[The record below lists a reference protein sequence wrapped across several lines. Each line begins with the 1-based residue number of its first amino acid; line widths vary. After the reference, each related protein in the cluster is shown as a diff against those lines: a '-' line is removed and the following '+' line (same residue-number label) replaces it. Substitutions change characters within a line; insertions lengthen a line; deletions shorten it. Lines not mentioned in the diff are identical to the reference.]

1 MVLRLMQKI
10 QIQNYMKTYLAVA
23 IAALGFIIA
32 AAFLGSAIKNRN
44 KSENTVSVTG
54 LGSKTFTSDL
64 ISWSGSFSK
73 NSFELKT
80 AYDDLAIDR
89 KVIYDYLRSKGVKES
104 EMIFSAVDIQKQFR
118 SFTDSNGTYQ
128 QGEFSGYNLTQ
139 SVSIKSKEVSKIEN
153 ISRNITEII
162 NRGIEFTSSSP
173 QYFYTKLT
181 NVKQE
186 MIANATK
193 DAKERAEKIAENAGS
208 GLGNLKKATMGVI
221 QITAPNSN
229 EDYSYGGTYNTTSKD
244 KEASITIKLEY
255 EVD

>member
-1 MVLRLMQKI
+1 LI
-10 QIQNYMKTYLAVA
+10 QTIHIQNFMRIYLAVA
-23 IAALGFIIA
+23 IAALGLIIA
-32 AAFLGSAIKNRN
+32 AALLGSAIKNRN

-80 AYDDLAIDR
+80 AYDALAVDR
-89 KVIYDYLRSKGVKES
+89 KVIYDYLKSKGVKEN

-118 SFTDSNGTYQ
+118 SFTDASGTYQ
-128 QGEFSGYNLTQ
+128 QGEFVGYNLTQ

-173 QYFYTKLT
+173 QYFYTKLSD
-181 NVKQE
+181 VKQE

-208 GLGNLKKATMGVI
+208 DLGNLKKATMGVI

>member
-1 MVLRLMQKI
+1 MQKDLKHTF
-10 QIQNYMKTYLAVA
+10 MKTYITVA

-32 AAFLGSAIKNRN
+32 AALLGNAVKNRN
-44 KSENTVSVTG
+44 KSQNTVSVTG
-54 LGSKTFTSDL
+54 MGSKTFTSDL

-80 AYDDLAIDR
+80 AYDALAVDR
-89 KVIYDYLRSKGVKES
+89 KVIYDYLKSKGVKEN

-128 QGEFSGYNLTQ
+128 QGEFAGYNLTQ
-139 SVSIKSKEVSKIEN
+139 SVSIKSKEVGKIEN

-173 QYFYTKLT
+173 QYFYTKLSD
-181 NVKQE
+181 VKQE

-208 GLGNLKKATMGVI
+208 DLGNLKKATMGVI

-229 EDYSYGGTYNTTSKD
+229 EDYSYGGTYNTASKD
-244 KEASITIKLEY
+244 KEATITIKLEY

>member
-1 MVLRLMQKI
+1 MMQKI
-10 QIQNYMKTYLAVA
+10 QIQNFMRTYIAVA
-23 IAALGFIIA
+23 IAALGIMIA
-32 AAFLGSAIKNRN
+32 AALLGNAIKNRN
-44 KSENTVSVTG
+44 KSENTISVTG

-80 AYDDLAIDR
+80 AYDALAVDR
-89 KVIYDYLRSKGVKES
+89 KIIYDYLKSKGVKEN
-104 EMIFSAVDIQKQFR
+104 EMVFSAVDIQKQFR
-118 SFTDSNGTYQ
+118 NFTDASGNYQ
-128 QGEFSGYNLTQ
+128 QGEFAGYNLTQ

-173 QYFYTKLT
+173 QYFYTKLA
-181 NVKQE
+181 NVKLQ

-208 GLGNLKKATMGVI
+208 SLGNLKKATMGVI

-229 EDYSYGGTYNTTSKD
+229 EDYSYGGTYNTASKE
-244 KEASITIKLEY
+244 KEATITIKLEY

>member
-1 MVLRLMQKI
+1 
-10 QIQNYMKTYLAVA
+10 MKTYLAVA

-32 AAFLGSAIKNRN
+32 AALLGSAVKNRN

-64 ISWSGSFSK
+64 IAWSGSFSK
-73 NSFELKT
+73 NSIELKT
-80 AYDDLAIDR
+80 AYDALAVDR
-89 KVIYDYLRSKGVKES
+89 KVIYDYLKSKGVKES
-104 EMIFSAVDIQKQFR
+104 EMVFSAVDIQKQFR
-118 SFTDSNGTYQ
+118 NYTDASGNYQ

-139 SVSIKSKEVSKIEN
+139 SVSIKSKEVGKIEN

-173 QYFYTKLT
+173 QYFYTKLA

-208 GLGNLKKATMGVI
+208 SLGNLKKATMGVI

>member
-1 MVLRLMQKI
+1 MK
-10 QIQNYMKTYLAVA
+10 NYIAVG

-32 AAFLGSAIKNRN
+32 AALLGNAVKNRN

-73 NSFELKT
+73 NSFELKA
-80 AYDDLAIDR
+80 AYDALAVDR
-89 KVIYDYLRSKGVKES
+89 QVISQYLKSKGVKEN
-104 EMIFSAVDIQKQFR
+104 EMVFSAVDIQKQFR
-118 SFTDSNGTYQ
+118 NYTDSNGNYQ
-128 QGEFSGYNLTQ
+128 QGEFAGYNLTQ
-139 SVSIKSKEVSKIEN
+139 NVSIKSKEVAKIEN

-173 QYFYTKLT
+173 QYFYTKLSD
-181 NVKQE
+181 VKQE

-193 DAKERAEKIAENAGS
+193 DAKERAEKIADNAGS
-208 GLGNLKKATMGVI
+208 SLGNLKKATMGVI

-229 EDYSYGGTYNTTSKD
+229 EDYSYGGTYNTTSKE

>member
-1 MVLRLMQKI
+1 MQTI
-10 QIQNYMKTYLAVA
+10 HIQNFMRTYLAVA
-23 IAALGFIIA
+23 IAALGLIIA
-32 AAFLGSAIKNRN
+32 AALLGSAIKNRN

-80 AYDDLAIDR
+80 AYDALAVDR
-89 KVIYDYLRSKGVKES
+89 KVIYDYLKSKGVKEN
-104 EMIFSAVDIQKQFR
+104 EMFFSAVDIQKQFR
-118 SFTDSNGTYQ
+118 SFTDASGTYQ
-128 QGEFSGYNLTQ
+128 QGEFVGYNLTQ

-173 QYFYTKLT
+173 QYFYTKLSD
-181 NVKQE
+181 VKQE

-208 GLGNLKKATMGVI
+208 DLGNLKKATMGVI